1 MGGSFSATNHVL
13 PIPGGLSMGGRFQLQ
28 TTYSRFRRGVGHG
41 RVVFSYKPC
50 TPDSGGGGWPWGV
63 LFQLQTTYSRFRR
76 KKPVQRALILG
87 ASRLNGCTHFPDGG
101 EAVWPDP
108 GTLAQDPPARPFSG
122 PRKARFDAPGAD
134 FSASLKKSGKE
145 SPRPVFSAPG
155 GVGHGGCFFS
165 YKPRT
170 PDSQGGLAMGGSFS
184 ATNCVLPIPATKIV
198 VKIKFH
204 SGVRFKNV
212 YRFSRPPFWWGAYPL
227 VVKQNRHELAT
238 IHVMLIP
245 GPFWPPDWYQKA
257 YLAHQSH
264 IRVH

>member
-170 PDSQGGLAMGGSFS
+170 PDSQGGLAMGGVVFS
-184 ATNCVLPIPATKIV
+184 YELRTPDSGDENRCQNQISLGGQVQKCVQIFPASILV
-198 VKIKFH
+198 GCV
-204 SGVRFKNV
+204 
-212 YRFSRPPFWWGAYPL
+212 PPGC
-227 VVKQNRHELAT
+227 
-238 IHVMLIP
+238 
-245 GPFWPPDWYQKA
+245 
-257 YLAHQSH
+257 
-264 IRVH
+264 